1 MFPYCD
7 FAFFKRNSGMPPDQV
22 DYVEQSTPGF
32 VAQSIASNASWINAR
47 LRKRLGNTGK
57 TNSLPLGQAPAQP
70 LAAGTN
76 PPTVRLS
83 GQPRVGSYEVAIQ
96 VTTPGALGAAVVQW
110 TSDGGITWNTN
121 VPTAPSVALG
131 ATGIAAEFSQG
142 TYSTDNVY
150 VADTPVPR
158 IVLRW
163 LVVMTTWDT
172 YDRRGVGGSQDPK
185 VARAEKAYDEAKA
198 ECKETAD
205 SVDGLFD
212 LPTSEDADSA
222 QTTGD
227 PLHYTQHSPYTSAQV
242 ERALGA
248 AEDARVSG
256 ATAFAP
262 NAEFGDA

>member
-1 MFPYCD
+1 VFPYCD
-7 FAFFKRNSGMPPDQV
+7 LAFFRRNSGMPPDQV

-32 VAQSIASNASWINAR
+32 VAQAIASNSSWINGR

-57 TNSLPLGQAPAQP
+57 VSSLPLGQTPAALLP
-70 LAAGTN
+70 AGTA
-76 PPTVRLS
+76 PPPIVLLGR
-83 GQPRVGSYEVAIQ
+83 PRVGSYEVQIQ
-96 VTTPGALGAAVVQW
+96 VTTPGALGVAVVQW
-110 TSDGGITWNTN
+110 TSDGGITWTVN
-121 VPTAPSVALG
+121 VVTAPTVALG
-131 ATGIAAEFSQG
+131 ATGITAQFSAG
-142 TYSTDNVY
+142 TYSADNVY
-150 VADTPVPR
+150 AADTPVPR

-198 ECKETAD
+198 ECKEAAD

-227 PLHYTQHSPYTSAQV
+227 PLHYTQHSPYTSARI
-242 ERALGA
+242 ERELGSI
-248 AEDARVSG
+248 EDSVGGRTG
-256 ATAFAP
+256 FAP